1 MVDLKSN
8 VFQDLWCILKVF
20 WKFVNA
26 IWIFFSRDALGTFLK
41 LFIEQSCV
49 YRNVLKDKIL
59 ETTHSEVSVA
69 MEISWSQQ

>member
-1 MVDLKSN
+1 MYFKSFLEICERN
-8 VFQDLWCILKVF
+8 LD
-20 WKFVNA
+20 
-26 IWIFFSRDALGTFLK
+26 FFSRDALGTFLK

-69 MEISWSQQ
+69 MEIS

>member
-1 MVDLKSN
+1 M
-8 VFQDLWCILKVF
+8 Q
-20 WKFVNA
+20 FVNA

-59 ETTHSEVSVA
+59 ETAHSEVSVA
-69 MEISWSQQ
+69 MEIS